1 MKSGCIKTS
10 GHAGLSGYRGTCADV
25 KSACSSDHRPADV
38 RMASAW
44 LYNQARVFVK
54 DKATAAVRTNGF
66 VTGETVTA
74 TATITPTS
82 SPTFE
87 PALFTVGTECIIKN
101 TGSRQELLTAASR
114 IDSSPD

>member
-1 MKSGCIKTS
+1 
-10 GHAGLSGYRGTCADV
+10 
-25 KSACSSDHRPADV
+25 
-38 RMASAW
+38 MASAW
-44 LYNQARVFVK
+44 LYNQARVFFK